1 MAFGFQINLYNEDTI
16 SRALL
21 LRDKTVT
28 IRMAFITRLPI
39 FILLF
44 GVNIL
49 CQEVDYSSSQQ
60 HQRSIRTP
68 IDFEL
73 YGPFPRECA
82 RECRCVPSFPLA
94 MYCDNRKLTNIPN
107 IPAHVRYLFL
117 QFNEIESVPENA
129 FVNATLLQEIN
140 LSHNK
145 LKSSKIAKGVFG
157 KLKHLIT
164 LNLAYNKLEEIPA
177 PLPNSLERLSLGFNK
192 ITKLP
197 ADTIRSLINVTI
209 LDLGNNRLPDG
220 AVKGNHLGKMKS
232 LLQLNLRSN
241 KLKSLPGDLP
251 ASLLQLSVENNSI
264 SSIPA
269 NYFRKTPNLI
279 SLRMARNKLKQV
291 PYGVFN
297 LSKLMEL
304 NLGHNQLTKTFYVS
318 RNLEHLYLNN
328 NDFTTLNVTL
338 MCPTTNITNP
348 NHLTYIRLEKNKLQR
363 PLSTYI
369 YACFPRLRNLFFG
382 EQDTVPVV
390 ETQEAPELAGTPI

>member
-1 MAFGFQINLYNEDTI
+1 
-16 SRALL
+16 
-21 LRDKTVT
+21 
-28 IRMAFITRLPI
+28 MAFITRLPI
-39 FILLF
+39 LILLF

-49 CQEVDYSSSQQ
+49 CQDADDDPSAQQ
-60 HQRSIRTP
+60 HQRRIRTP
-68 IDFEL
+68 IDLEL
-73 YGPFPRECA
+73 YRSFPRECA
-82 RECRCVPSFPLA
+82 RECQCIPSFPLA
-94 MYCDNRKLTNIPN
+94 MYCDNRKLKNIPN

-129 FVNATLLQEIN
+129 FINATLLREIN
-140 LSHNK
+140 FSRNK
-145 LKSSKIAKGVFG
+145 LRSSKIAKGVFG
-157 KLKHLIT
+157 ELKHLIT
-164 LNLAYNKLEEIPA
+164 LNLAHNKLEELPS
-177 PLPNSLERLSLGFNK
+177 PLPNTLERLSLGFNQ

-241 KLKSLPGDLP
+241 RLKSMPGDLP

-279 SLRMARNKLKQV
+279 SLRMAHNKLKQV

-338 MCPTTNITNP
+338 MCPATDITNP
-348 NHLTYIRLEKNKLQR
+348 NHLTYIRLEKNKLR
-363 PLSTYI
+363 GPLNTYI
-369 YACFPRLRNLFFG
+369 YACFPRLRNFVFG
-382 EQDTVPVV
+382 EQDTAPVV
-390 ETQEAPELAGTPI
+390 ETQAAAGLVGIPMLLPNQESDR